1 MKYLIGEKQHLNVSR
16 GIERLLLL
24 VGVQMEDAGWDKKI
38 LKIFKAMTVMEK

>member
-1 MKYLIGEKQHLNVSR
+1 MKYLIGEKHHLNVR
-16 GIERLLLL
+16 RDIINLLFI

>member
-16 GIERLLLL
+16 NINNLLLI

>member
-1 MKYLIGEKQHLNVSR
+1 MKYSIGEKLHLNVSR
-16 GIERLLLL
+16 HINNFFFI